1 MCLAV
6 PLKIEKIEGT
16 QATVA
21 LGGNEMS
28 VSLAVVPKAKLGDWV
43 LIHAGMAITI
53 LDEQQAKETFEIL
66 TEAYGD
72 PLGQM
77 QER

>member
-6 PLKIEKIEGT
+6 PLKIEKIEGS

-21 LGGNEMS
+21 LGGNQMS
-28 VSLAVVPKAKLGDWV
+28 VSLLVVPEAKLGDWV

-53 LDEQQAKETFEIL
+53 LDEAEARETFEIL
-66 TEAYGD
+66 NEAYGD
-72 PLGQM
+72 AIPKMREG
-77 QER
+77 

>member
-6 PLKIEKIEGT
+6 PLKIEKIDGT

-28 VSLAVVPKAKLGDWV
+28 VSLMVVPKARLGDWV
-43 LIHAGMAITI
+43 LVHAGMAITI
-53 LDEQQAKETFEIL
+53 LDEAEARETYDIL
-66 TEAYGD
+66 AEAYGD
-72 PLGQM
+72 AMPKM
-77 QER
+77 QEG

>member
-21 LGGNEMS
+21 LGGNKMS
-28 VSLAVVPKAKLGDWV
+28 VSLMVVPRAKLGDWV
-43 LIHAGMAITI
+43 LVHAGMAITI
-53 LDEQQAKETFEIL
+53 LDEAEARETYAIL
-66 TEAYGD
+66 AEAYGD
-72 PLGQM
+72 ALPEM
-77 QER
+77 QEG